1 LQHATDF
8 FRKRYADRD
17 VLLEDLSLVAAGASF
32 VPGPVGVAGMIASGV
47 LGAAQIERGIATG
60 DTRRIARGVLGG
72 IPVLG
77 VMKLGQLGMAAP
89 LMRTN

>member
-17 VLLEDLSLVAAGASF
+17 VLIEDLSLVAAGASF

-47 LGAAQIERGIATG
+47 LGAAQIERGIASG
-60 DTRRIARGVLGG
+60 EAWRVGAGALGALPMIGGVARVGRL
-72 IPVLG
+72 
-77 VMKLGQLGMAAP
+77 AP
-89 LMRTN
+89 AL